1 MKLEKLA
8 ILTGPMSHPLSLYLH
23 IPFCI
28 SKCTYCAFNTYIRL
42 EHLIPPF
49 VEALQ
54 TELRC
59 CAAGAGGR
67 AVHTIFLGGGTPSLL
82 QTEHL
87 ADILR
92 TINLCF
98 DVCSDVEVTLEANPN
113 DLNQER
119 LAAAFDAGINRL
131 SIGVQ
136 STQARDLRLFA
147 RRHDNDQ
154 VVQAVLDARQAG
166 FDLVNLDL
174 IYGVPEQ
181 GLRDWEQTLA
191 EVLLLKP
198 GHFSLYALSLEAGT
212 PLQEW
217 VARGEV
223 ASPDDDLAAEQYELA
238 SEVLA
243 AAGYQQYEISNWAF
257 PGQECR
263 HNLQYWRNLDWLGLG
278 PGAHGHVA
286 GTRTRTCLSPRKY
299 IEAFS
304 GGRERANY
312 PATPA
317 TEEVVHLTRKEEISE
332 TLIMGLRLTEEG
344 IGRAGFSRRFG
355 EDVTDIFGDELR
367 AHEKGGLLEILRD
380 RIRLRPEGR
389 LLANQVFRDLV

>member
-1 MKLEKLA
+1 M
-8 ILTGPMSHPLSLYLH
+8 PHPLSLYLH

-28 SKCTYCAFNTYIRL
+28 SKCTYCAFNTYTRL

-59 CAAGAGGR
+59 SAAGARGR
-67 AVHTIFLGGGTPSLL
+67 TVHTVFFGGGTPSLL
-82 QTEHL
+82 QGDHL
-87 ADILR
+87 SDILR
-92 TINLCF
+92 TIGLCF
-98 DVCSDVEVTLEANPN
+98 DVCNDVEVTLEANPN
-113 DLNQER
+113 DLNREW
-119 LAAAFDAGINRL
+119 LAAAFDAGVNRL

-154 VVQAVLDARQAG
+154 VAQAVLNARQAG
-166 FDLVNLDL
+166 FGLVNLDL

-181 GLRDWEQTLA
+181 SLTDWEQTLA
-191 EVLLLKP
+191 EILLLKP
-198 GHFSLYALSLEAGT
+198 GHLSLYALSLEAGT

-223 ASPDDDLAAEQYELA
+223 AAPDDDLAAEQYELA

-243 AAGYQQYEISNWAF
+243 AAGYQQYEISNWAL
-257 PGQECR
+257 PGQACR

-286 GTRTRTCLSPRKY
+286 GTRTRACLSPRQY
-299 IEAFS
+299 IEAFNGE
-304 GGRERANY
+304 GGSANY

-317 TEEVVHLTRKEEISE
+317 TEEIVHLTREEEISE

-344 IGRAGFSRRFG
+344 ISRVGFSRRFG
-355 EDVTDIFGDELR
+355 EDVTNIFGDALR
-367 AHEKGGLLEILRD
+367 AHEQRGLLEISCD
-380 RIRLRPEGR
+380 RIRLRPAGR

>member
-1 MKLEKLA
+1 
-8 ILTGPMSHPLSLYLH
+8 MSRPLSLYLH
-23 IPFCI
+23 IPFCL
-28 SKCTYCAFNTYIRL
+28 SKCTYCAFNTYVRL
-42 EHLIPPF
+42 EHLIAPF

-54 TELRC
+54 AELRC
-59 CAAGAGGR
+59 CAAGAGAR
-67 AVHTIFLGGGTPSLL
+67 PVHTVFLGGGTPSLL
-82 QTEHL
+82 LPEQL

-92 TINLCF
+92 TIEQCF
-98 DVCSDVEVTLEANPN
+98 NVCSDAEVSLEANPN
-113 DLNQER
+113 DLNREW
-119 LAAAFDAGINRL
+119 LAAAFDAGVNRL

-154 VVQAVLDARQAG
+154 VAQAVLDARQAG
-166 FDLVNLDL
+166 FGLVNLDL
-174 IYGVPEQ
+174 IYGIPEQ
-181 GLRDWEQTLA
+181 SLRDWEQTLT
-191 EVLLLKP
+191 EVLSLSP
-198 GHFSLYALSLEAGT
+198 GHLSLYALSLEAGT
-212 PLQEW
+212 PLRDW

-223 ASPDDDLAAEQYELA
+223 AAPDDDLAAEQYELA
-238 SEVLA
+238 GDLLA
-243 AAGYQQYEISNWAF
+243 AAGYRQYEISNWAL

-286 GTRTRTCLSPRKY
+286 GARTRTCLSPRQY
-299 IEAFS
+299 IEAFNR
-304 GGRERANY
+304 GEPRGNY

-317 TEEVVHLTRKEEISE
+317 TEEIVPLTREDEICE

-344 IGRAGFSRRFG
+344 IGRAGFRRRFG

-367 AHEKGGLLEILRD
+367 AHERAGLLEINAD
-380 RIRLRPEGR
+380 RVRLRPAGR

>member
-1 MKLEKLA
+1 
-8 ILTGPMSHPLSLYLH
+8 MSHSLSLYLH
-23 IPFCI
+23 IPFCM
-28 SKCTYCAFNTYIRL
+28 SKCTYCAFNTYTRL

-49 VEALQ
+49 VEAMLA
-54 TELRC
+54 ELRC
-59 CAAGAGGR
+59 CAVGAGGR
-67 AVHTIFLGGGTPSLL
+67 TVHTVFLGGGTPSLL
-82 QTEHL
+82 QAEQL

-92 TINLCF
+92 TINLHF
-98 DVCSDVEVTLEANPN
+98 NVCTDVEVTLEANPN
-113 DLNQER
+113 DLNREW
-119 LAAAFDAGINRL
+119 LAAAFDAGVNRL

-154 VVQAVLDARQAG
+154 VAQAVLNARQAG
-166 FDLVNLDL
+166 FGLVNLDL

-181 GLRDWEQTLA
+181 GLTDWERTLA

-198 GHFSLYALSLEAGT
+198 GHLSLYALSLEAGT

-223 ASPDDDLAAEQYELA
+223 AAPDDDLAADQYELA

-243 AAGYQQYEISNWAF
+243 AAGYRQYEISNWALA
-257 PGQECR
+257 GQECR

-286 GTRTRTCLSPRKY
+286 GTRTRTCLSPREY
-299 IEAFS
+299 IEALK
-304 GGRERANY
+304 GRGECANY

-317 TEEVVHLTRKEEISE
+317 TEEVVHLTREERISE

-344 IGRAGFSRRFG
+344 IGRDEFSRRFG
-355 EDVTDIFGDELR
+355 EDVTNIFGDELR
-367 AHEKGGLLEILRD
+367 AHERRGLLEIRRD
-380 RIRLRPEGR
+380 RIRLRPAGR

>member
-1 MKLEKLA
+1 
-8 ILTGPMSHPLSLYLH
+8 MSHPLSLYLH
-23 IPFCI
+23 IPFCV
-28 SKCTYCAFNTYIRL
+28 SKCTYCAFNTYTRL

-49 VEALQ
+49 VEALLA
-54 TELRC
+54 ELRC
-59 CAAGAGGR
+59 CAFGAGGR
-67 AVHTIFLGGGTPSLL
+67 AVHTVFLGGGTPSLL
-82 QTEHL
+82 QPGQV
-87 ADILR
+87 ADILS

-98 DVCSDVEVTLEANPN
+98 DVCPDVEVTLEANPN
-113 DLNQER
+113 DLNQEW
-119 LAAAFDAGINRL
+119 LAAACDAGVNRL

-154 VVQAVLDARQAG
+154 VAQAVLDARQAG
-166 FDLVNLDL
+166 CGLVNLDL
-174 IYGVPEQ
+174 IYGIPEQ
-181 GLRDWEQTLA
+181 GLTDWGQSLA

-198 GHFSLYALSLEAGT
+198 GHLSLYALSLEAGT

-223 ASPDDDLAAEQYELA
+223 AAPDDDLAAEQYELA
-238 SEVLA
+238 SDMLA
-243 AAGYQQYEISNWAF
+243 AAGYQQYEISNWAL

-286 GTRTRTCLSPRKY
+286 GTRTRTCLSPRQY
-299 IEAFS
+299 IDAFN
-304 GGRERANY
+304 GGGERGNY

-317 TEEVVHLTRKEEISE
+317 TEEVVHLTRKEEIGE

-344 IGRAGFSRRFG
+344 IGRDEFSRRFG
-355 EDVTDIFGDELR
+355 EDVLDLFGDELR
-367 AHEKGGLLEILRD
+367 AHEMRGLLEIGRD
-380 RIRLRPEGR
+380 RIRLRPAGR